1 MKIAISCELD
11 NDHDV
16 FDDDDGA
23 FDENDD
29 DCEDLQGHITIVL
42 LL

>member
-1 MKIAISCELD
+1 MKIAIACELD
-11 NDHDV
+11 NDV

-29 DCEDLQGHITIVL
+29 DCEDLQGHIIIIN
-42 LL
+42 